1 MLSLLRLFD
10 SNEKDIKRYQRV
22 VDQINAL
29 EPSIASLDT
38 ESLQAKTDE
47 FRRRVADGE
56 SLDSLLPEAFA
67 VVRETSKRILK
78 MRHYDVQLIGGMVLH
93 DGRISEMKTGEG
105 KTLMASLALY
115 LNALEG
121 RGAHLVTANDY
132 LSRRDAVWMAPLY
145 HSLGMSVGVIQGQS
159 AETGDSGGSF
169 VYDPN
174 FINSDERYM
183 YLRDAHRSESYA
195 CDIVYGTN
203 NEFGFDYLRDN
214 MSFSK
219 EELVQRDLHYAIV
232 DEVDSILVDE
242 ARTPL
247 IISGYA
253 GEPTDLYDRVD
264 KVVRLLEPET
274 HFKLEEKQK
283 IVTLTEEGITFCEQ
297 GLGVDNLSENQAM
310 MTHVSAALKA
320 HAIFKLDIDYVVKQG
335 KEGPEIIIV
344 DEFTGRLMFGRRYSD
359 GLHQAIESKEGVKV
373 RQENQTLA
381 TITFQN
387 YFRIYDKLAGMTGTA
402 KTEEDE
408 FRKIYAL
415 DVVQVPT
422 NKPLIRKDQPDVIYK
437 SEEAKIRGIATDILR
452 LYCKQQP
459 VLVGTRSIE
468 MSEKLSARLQTTALK
483 VLCLIHLIRH
493 KLDES
498 KQMSNEEK
506 TAARAILNTP
516 IRDLNISKLTPLATK
531 FSIVPDMEMPENLAA
546 VIKLIDAPAGSE
558 GLLKGAFR
566 GGVPH
571 NVLNAKYHEKEA
583 IIIADAGKVGAVTI
597 ATNMAG
603 RGVDILLGGTMVPE
617 VEDSD
622 ELEEG
627 AQSYR
632 RGHMTLLPPPANENE
647 RSVLADQ
654 VRAVGGLFVLGTER
668 HESRRIDNQL
678 RGRSGRQGDP
688 GESRFFVSLEDEL
701 WRRFGDR
708 SNHPFMKLWEEDQSV
723 DMKMLSRM
731 IEKAQKKVEAFN
743 FEIRKNVLDYD
754 EVMNEQRNTIYGD
767 RRRVLEGAELTST
780 MQGFA
785 QSVSAGCVALFH
797 DIDNPG
803 QTDVDAA
810 YRQLDE
816 IFDFG
821 NYVTLDELKAV
832 PEKELEEYVQQK
844 VIEIYEK
851 REEELT
857 SDLMRAA
864 ERWCMLHAINNKW
877 MEHLANMD
885 FLHEHI
891 GLRGYG
897 QKDPLVEYKKEAFEM
912 FQAMMGSLQEEAVR
926 WIYHINVAPAEPE
939 EEAPRVTRLFGA
951 GESEEDD
958 APTSSVRKPQQ
969 NSQPQ
974 EGGGGDALSQMA
986 QGTYRSENKVGRNDP
1001 CPCGSGKKFKKCHG
1015 KDA

>member
-22 VDQINAL
+22 AEKINAL
-29 EPSIASLDT
+29 EADISALDIDSLR
-38 ESLQAKTDE
+38 AKTDE
-47 FRRRVADGE
+47 FTRRIAEGE

-67 VVRETSKRILK
+67 VVRETSKRTLK

-115 LNALEG
+115 LNALER

-159 AETGDSGGSF
+159 AETGDTGGSF
-169 VYDPN
+169 IYDPS

-183 YLRDAHRSESYA
+183 FLRDVHRSVAYG

-219 EELVQRDLHYAIV
+219 DDLVQRELHYAIV
-232 DEVDSILVDE
+232 DEVDSILIDE

-253 GEPTDLYDRVD
+253 GESTDLYDRVD
-264 KVVRLLEPET
+264 KIVRYLEPVT
-274 HFKLEEKQK
+274 HFTVEEKQK
-283 IVTLTEEGITFCEQ
+283 IVTLTEEGTTRCEQ
-297 GLGVDNLSENQAM
+297 GLGIDNLSDNQDM
-310 MTHVSAALKA
+310 MHHVSAALKA
-320 HAIFKLDIDYVVKQG
+320 HAIFTLDIDYVVKQG
-335 KEGPEIIIV
+335 KEGPEIVIV

-359 GLHQAIESKEGVKV
+359 GLHQAIEAKEGVKV

-437 SEEAKIRGIATDILR
+437 SEEAKIRGISSDILR
-452 LYCKQQP
+452 LHLKQQP

-468 MSEKLSARLQTTALK
+468 MSEKLSARLQSTALK
-483 VLCLIHLIRH
+483 VLCLIHLIRQ
-493 KLDES
+493 KLDEA
-498 KQMSNEEK
+498 KQMSNDEK
-506 TAARAILNTP
+506 AAARAILNAP
-516 IRDLNISKLTPLATK
+516 IRELTISKLTPLATK
-531 FSIVPDMEMPENLAA
+531 FSIVPDMEMPENLATI
-546 VIKLIDAPAGSE
+546 VKLIDAPVGSE
-558 GLLKGAFR
+558 ATLKEAFR

-583 IIIADAGKVGAVTI
+583 IIIADAGRKGAVTI

-603 RGVDILLGGTMVPE
+603 RGVDILLGGNLNRD
-617 VEDSD
+617 EDVD
-622 ELEEG
+622 EELEAG
-627 AQSYR
+627 ALSYR
-632 RGHMTLLPPPANENE
+632 RGRALPPPPADEQE
-647 RSVLADQ
+647 RNVIAKQ
-654 VRAVGGLFVLGTER
+654 VCGLGGLFVMGTER

-688 GESRFFVSLEDEL
+688 GESRFYVSLEDEL

-754 EVMNEQRNTIYGD
+754 EVMNEQRKTIYGD

-785 QSVSAGCVALFH
+785 QSVSAGCIALFQ
-797 DIDNPG
+797 DLDNPG
-803 QTDVDAA
+803 QIDVEAA
-810 YRQLDE
+810 HRQLDD
-816 IFDFG
+816 IFEFG
-821 NYVTLDELKAV
+821 RYVSLDELKAV
-832 PEKELEEYVQQK
+832 PEKELEDFVQQK
-844 VIEIYEK
+844 SIEIYEA

-864 ERWCMLHAINNKW
+864 ERWCMLHSINNKW

-885 FLHEHI
+885 FLREHI

-912 FQAMMGSLQEEAVR
+912 FQAMMGSMQEEAVR
-926 WIYHINVAPAEPE
+926 WIYHINVAPAEQE
-939 EEAPRVTRLFGA
+939 VETPRVTRLFGA
-951 GESEEDD
+951 GEAEEA
-958 APTSSVRKPQQ
+958 APEQSAVRRQQQPQQ
-969 NSQPQ
+969 QPQ
-974 EGGGGDALSQMA
+974 EGGNDSLSQMA
-986 QGTYRSENKVGRNDP
+986 QGTYRAENKVGRNDP

-1015 KDA
+1015 REA

>member
-22 VDQINAL
+22 VEKINAL
-29 EPSIASLDT
+29 EADISALDMPSLCGKTNEFKERLAKGETLD
-38 ESLQAKTDE
+38 D
-47 FRRRVADGE
+47 
-56 SLDSLLPEAFA
+56 LLPEAFA

-145 HSLGMSVGVIQGQS
+145 HALGMSVGIIQGQS
-159 AETGDSGGSF
+159 AETGDEGGSYM
-169 VYDPN
+169 YDPEYT
-174 FINSDERYM
+174 SHDERYM
-183 YLRDAHRSESYA
+183 YLRDVHRSQSYA

-214 MSFSK
+214 MAFSK
-219 EELVQRDLHYAIV
+219 DDLVQGDLHYAIV

-253 GEPTDLYDRVD
+253 GESTDLYERVD
-264 KVVRLLEPET
+264 KVVKYLEKDI
-274 HFKLEEKQK
+274 HYKLEEKQK
-283 IVTLTEEGITFCEQ
+283 IVTLTEEGVDKCEHD
-297 GLGVDNLSENQAM
+297 LGIENLSENQAM

-320 HAIFKLDIDYVVKQG
+320 HAIFTIDIDYVVKDG
-335 KEGPEIIIV
+335 KEGPEIVIV

-359 GLHQAIESKEGVKV
+359 GLHQAIEAKEGVKV

-408 FRKIYAL
+408 FRKIYSL

-422 NKPLIRKDQPDVIYK
+422 NKPLIRKDQPDIIYK
-437 SEEAKIRGIATDILR
+437 SEEAKIRGISSDILR
-452 LYCKQQP
+452 VYLKQQP

-468 MSEKLSARLQTTALK
+468 MSEKVSARLQSTALK
-483 VLCLIHLIRH
+483 ILCLVHLIRQ

-498 KQMSNEEK
+498 KQVSNEE
-506 TAARAILNTP
+506 RAQMKALLNMP
-516 IRDLNISKLTPLATK
+516 IPELSISKLTPLATK
-531 FSIVPDMEMPENLAA
+531 FGIVPDMEMPENLKQI
-546 VIKLIDAPAGSE
+546 VSLIEGAGDSE
-558 GLLKGAFR
+558 PLLKAAFR

-583 IIIADAGKVGAVTI
+583 IIIADAGRKGAVTI

-603 RGVDILLGGTMVPE
+603 RGVDILLGGNINPE
-617 VEDSD
+617 NEESD
-622 ELEEG
+622 DENSE
-627 AQSYR
+627 AMSYR
-632 RGHMTLLPPPANENE
+632 RGVALPRPSDGQDRNVVAE
-647 RSVLADQ
+647 Q
-654 VRAVGGLFVLGTER
+654 VRALGGLYVLGTER

-688 GESRFFVSLEDEL
+688 GESRFYVSLEDEL

-754 EVMNEQRNTIYGD
+754 EVMNEQRKTIYGD
-767 RRRVLEGAELTST
+767 RRRVLEGADLTNT
-780 MQGFA
+780 IQGFA
-785 QSVSAGCVALFH
+785 QSVSAGCVALFQDLEH
-797 DIDNPG
+797 SGEVDI
-803 QTDVDAA
+803 DAA
-810 YRQLDE
+810 YRQLDD
-816 IFDFG
+816 IFDISR
-821 NYVTLDELKAV
+821 YMTIEELQAV
-832 PEKELEEYVQQK
+832 PSKELEDFIQK
-844 VIEIYEK
+844 KVVEIYEI
-851 REEELT
+851 RESELT
-857 SDLMRAA
+857 SDIMRSA

-885 FLHEHI
+885 FLREHI

-897 QKDPLVEYKKEAFEM
+897 QKDPLVEYKKEAYDM
-912 FQAMMGSLQEEAVR
+912 FQAMMGSMQDEAVR

-939 EEAPRVTRLFGA
+939 QEAPRVTRMFGA
-951 GESEEDD
+951 GEAGEEE
-958 APTSSVRKPQQ
+958 AEKPVVKRQQ
-969 NSQPQ
+969 QAAQQSQDN
-974 EGGGGDALSQMA
+974 GGPDHLSQMT
-986 QGTYRSENKVGRNDP
+986 QGTYRSEHKVGRNDP

-1015 KDA
+1015 RDA